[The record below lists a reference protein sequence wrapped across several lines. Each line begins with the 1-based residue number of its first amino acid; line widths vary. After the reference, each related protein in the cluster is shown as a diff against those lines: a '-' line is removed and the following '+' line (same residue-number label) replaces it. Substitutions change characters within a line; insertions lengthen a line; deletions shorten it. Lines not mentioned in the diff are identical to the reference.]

1 MAACGEQIEQA
12 VAHLKDFKGL
22 MPFTIEINRLENEA
36 DILSREAV
44 ADLFTGEHDFLDVIR
59 WKEIYGRLENAA
71 DQCEDVANVIEAI
84 VLKSR

>member
-1 MAACGEQIEQA
+1 VQIGHA
-12 VAHLKDFKGL
+12 VAHLTDFKG
-22 MPFTIEINRLENEA
+22 MMAFTIELNRLENEA
-36 DILSREAV
+36 DALSRQAV
-44 ADLFTGEHDFLDVIR
+44 ADLFDGTHDFLDVIR